1 MILMLIGMILL
12 QHNGIVLSLIYFST
26 GSKGVRTKAYYK
38 WALVELL
45 TDGWKY
51 CDLDAHRH
59 DSAAPQWHRLVFDL
73 LQHWL

>member
-26 GSKGVRTKAYYK
+26 GSKGVRTKAYYN

-45 TDGWKY
+45 TVGWNH
-51 CDLDAHRH
+51 CDLDAHWH
-59 DSAAPQWHRLVFDL
+59 DSAAAQWHRLVCDL
-73 LQHWL
+73 LQHLL